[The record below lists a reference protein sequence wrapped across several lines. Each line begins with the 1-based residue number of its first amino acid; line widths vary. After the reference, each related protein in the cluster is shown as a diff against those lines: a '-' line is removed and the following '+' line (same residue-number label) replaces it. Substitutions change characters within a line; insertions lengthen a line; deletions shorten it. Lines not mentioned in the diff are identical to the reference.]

1 MSVAVYAPD
10 TEMSFTRALKR
21 PEDRPSELGI
31 TIMRASQ
38 SRAAED
44 TPTEPAPAV
53 HSYYAPKFP
62 PDPKLPEVDEA
73 MLEELELTGE
83 HEYPSGVFR
92 TAPVLKH
99 VYRRADSER
108 GAKSA

>member
-1 MSVAVYAPD
+1 
-10 TEMSFTRALKR
+10 
-21 PEDRPSELGI
+21 
-31 TIMRASQ
+31 MRASQ
-38 SRAAED
+38 CGTRTASVAGRSSAVPVRAAD
-44 TPTEPAPAV
+44 DCPTEPAPAV

-73 MLEELELTGE
+73 MLEELELMGE
-83 HEYPSGVFR
+83 RDYPSGVQPTFR

-99 VYRRADSER
+99 VYQHAEQHAEGEC